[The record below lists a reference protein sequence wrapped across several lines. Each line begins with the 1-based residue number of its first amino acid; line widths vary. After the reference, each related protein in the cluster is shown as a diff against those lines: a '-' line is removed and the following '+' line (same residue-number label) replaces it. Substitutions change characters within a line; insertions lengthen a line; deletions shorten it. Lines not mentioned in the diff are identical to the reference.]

1 MRAGVVLAVA
11 GELAGAARDVAGIA
25 YVGHHAPDGTTAD
38 DLRRLAVDVRG
49 RLGAEPSV
57 VAVATVAGDRP
68 LVVVAVSEPARQ
80 RGIKAGELV
89 RAAAAVLGGGGG
101 GKDDLAQGGG
111 TDPAAI
117 GPALEAIER
126 LVGEQR

>member
-1 MRAGVVLAVA
+1 
-11 GELAGAARDVAGIA
+11 
-25 YVGHHAPDGTTAD
+25 
-38 DLRRLAVDVRG
+38 
-49 RLGAEPSV
+49 V
-57 VAVATVAGDRP
+57 VAVATVAADRP
-68 LVVVAVSEPARQ
+68 LIVVAVSEPARQ

-89 RAAAAVLGGGGG
+89 RTAAGVLGGGGG

-117 GPALEAIER
+117 AAALEAIER